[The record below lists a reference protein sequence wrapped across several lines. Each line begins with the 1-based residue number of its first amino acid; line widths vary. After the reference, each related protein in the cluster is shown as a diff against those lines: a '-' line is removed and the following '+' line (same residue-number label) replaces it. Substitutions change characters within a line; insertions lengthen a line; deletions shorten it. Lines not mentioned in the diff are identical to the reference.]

1 MVRPVQTEE
10 SQLVERALARLRA
23 GETLRASWMAE
34 HGLEWPIDTSY
45 TLVKEG
51 DVYIYT
57 KQVNE
62 LGEGMTIVN
71 QSEQIEKMN
80 ELTLFEK
87 IMTEPGI
94 RQIMGLS
101 RFG

>member
-1 MVRPVQTEE
+1 MLRPLQAEE
-10 SQLVERALARLRA
+10 TQLVEQALARLRA

-71 QSEQIEKMN
+71 QSEQTEKMN
-80 ELTLFEK
+80 EVTLYEK
-87 IMTEPGI
+87 VTSEPGI